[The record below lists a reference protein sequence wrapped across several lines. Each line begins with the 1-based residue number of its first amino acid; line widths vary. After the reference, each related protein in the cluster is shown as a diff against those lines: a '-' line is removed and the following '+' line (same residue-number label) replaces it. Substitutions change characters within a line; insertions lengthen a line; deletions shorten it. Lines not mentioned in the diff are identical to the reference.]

1 MSRSALLLIAL
12 ACAPLLGG
20 CRYTFVPLIPA
31 QVNVDLPVRLTSAT
45 LERQGETLK
54 LSAQVDGRFEPGFL
68 TVRWFDGGRLLGTDS
83 VYLDGAQ
90 RRAAFTWMAAQPGTY
105 RAVLSFGGTV
115 LRQVEL
121 YEVQP

>member
-1 MSRSALLLIAL
+1 MSRSALLVVAL

-20 CRYTFVPLIPA
+20 CRYAFVPLIPP
-31 QVNVDLPVRLTSAT
+31 QVNVALPVRLTSAA

-68 TVRWFDGGRLLGTDS
+68 TVRWFDGGRELGTDS

-90 RRAAFTWMAAQPGTY
+90 RRADFTWRAAAPGTY

-121 YEVQP
+121 YEVAP